1 MKFTERS
8 IKALK
13 PEEKRRDI
21 REGESR
27 PGFAI
32 RVSPRG
38 KKTFIFIY
46 TLNGVKH
53 RLTLGVFGDHP
64 AMSLS
69 EAHSK
74 YEVAR
79 RKVEKGIDPAA
90 EKLEAELA
98 EKEADTVNQLAAEY
112 LEKWA
117 KPRKRSWEEDQR
129 ILEKDILPTIGNKK
143 AKDVT
148 RRDVIHLLDKI
159 AARGAPIAANRTLA
173 LLSKMFHF
181 AIGRDIVPFSPCFGI
196 AKVAPEHQKDRVLS
210 DDEIRQHWYG
220 ILASEMTEQTK
231 VVLLLQLVTAQR
243 KGEVVAMRWDQI
255 DNEKVWTIPAELA
268 KNGEA
273 HRVPLSPQALALLER
288 IKNSSP
294 WVFTA
299 PSGHPRGDSRIGQP
313 KFGSGLPSGHLRG
326 DSVSRATRRYLMRI
340 EKSTESGQK
349 TKLTKDDQEWFTP
362 HDFRRTA
369 ATNMTKL
376 GYNRLTVSKV
386 LNHAESGVTAVYDRH
401 SYDKEKRQALEA
413 WGRHLDVILAEKQV
427 ERSNVINLRF

>member
-1 MKFTERS
+1 MGRKND
-8 IKALK
+8 L
-13 PEEKRRDI
+13 
-21 REGESR
+21 
-27 PGFAI
+27 
-32 RVSPRG
+32 
-38 KKTFIFIY
+38 
-46 TLNGVKH
+46 
-53 RLTLGVFGDHP
+53 LGDF
-64 AMSLS
+64 
-69 EAHSK
+69 
-74 YEVAR
+74 
-79 RKVEKGIDPAA
+79 
-90 EKLEAELA
+90 
-98 EKEADTVNQLAAEY
+98 
-112 LEKWA
+112 
-117 KPRKRSWEEDQR
+117 
-129 ILEKDILPTIGNKK
+129 
-143 AKDVT
+143 
-148 RRDVIHLLDKI
+148 LLD
-159 AARGAPIAANRTLA
+159 
-173 LLSKMFHF
+173 
-181 AIGRDIVPFSPCFGI
+181 
-196 AKVAPEHQKDRVLS
+196 QKLIS

-299 PSGHPRGDSRIGQP
+299 
-313 KFGSGLPSGHLRG
+313 PSGHLRG